1 MSGSLDLVFMGTPA
15 FAVPTLEA
23 LIAAGHHVVAVYT
36 QPPRQAGRG
45 RRERRS
51 AVHEVAVAHDIPVYT
66 PASLK
71 APQIQAE
78 FAAHGADAAVVA
90 AYGLLLPKEILEVSR
105 LGCINLHAS
114 LLPRWRG
121 AAPIQWT
128 ILSGDRE
135 AGVCAMMMDEG
146 LDTGPVLAYE
156 RIAIGPLTTAGDLHD
171 QLAALG
177 APLIVGALEGLAD
190 GSLRSV
196 EQAEV
201 GVAHARK
208 IVPDDA
214 RLDWRRTAVELE
226 RVIRAMT
233 PAPGAWFEHNGERIK
248 VSMAVVGEKS
258 RAADSGTVVDRDL
271 TVQCGVGSLRLV
283 RLQRSG
289 RKPMAATELLRG
301 YPIEPGTVLPLPS
314 H

>member
-1 MSGSLDLVFMGTPA
+1 MGTPA
-15 FAVPTLEA
+15 FAAPTLEA

-45 RRERRS
+45 RKERRS
-51 AVHEVAVAHDIPVYT
+51 AVHEAAAAHDIPVHT
-66 PASLK
+66 PASLGL
-71 APQIQAE
+71 PEVQAE
-78 FAAHGADAAVVA
+78 FAAHDADAAIVV
-90 AYGLLLPKEILEVSR
+90 AYGLLLPNEILKAPR

-128 ILSGDRE
+128 ILSGDTE
-135 AGVCAMMMDEG
+135 AGICAVMMDEG
-146 LDTGPVLAYE
+146 LDTGPVLASE
-156 RIAIGPLTTAGDLHD
+156 RISIGPLTTAGDLHD

-177 APLIVGALEGLAD
+177 APLIASTLKGLAD
-190 GSLRSV
+190 GSLQPV
-196 EQAEV
+196 DQDEV
-201 GVAHARK
+201 GAVHARK

-226 RVIRAMT
+226 RVVRAMA
-233 PAPGAWFEHNGERIK
+233 PAPGAWFEHSGDRIK
-248 VSMAVVGEKS
+248 VSMAVVGPQS

-271 TVQCGVGSLRLV
+271 TIQCGVGSLRLV

-289 RKPMAATELLRG
+289 RKPMSATELLRG
-301 YPIEPGTVLPLPS
+301 YPIKPGTVLPSPS
-314 H
+314 HGR